1 MSMQRKPKDKDMKG
15 YLPRRKI
22 NLSDDSSDEGE
33 QLVIS
38 QPLLA
43 EDAHILSSNQQV
55 AEAATNHPQ
64 FSDDEFDDDGLL
76 TKFIGPGSSTV

>member
-1 MSMQRKPKDKDMKG
+1 MQRKPKDKDMTG

-22 NLSDDSSDEGE
+22 NLSDDSSDKGE

-43 EDAHILSSNQQV
+43 EDAQIIPSNQQA

-64 FSDDEFDDDGLL
+64 SIDDEFDDSGLL